1 MAVLIYAL
9 TSYKNAM
16 HTCTGNLNISPGF
29 ESFEI
34 LRIPN
39 FPPTLKIY
47 VGESILTAKRLYT
60 TTDLNNVK
68 DAGLVF
74 AGEGVP
80 NAPVPYVYILT
91 LVSENPNDTIQIGFS
106 IVSKQICI
114 RAMSKEGWRPWRI
127 I

>member
-47 VGESILTAKRLYT
+47 VGALNIKHIGEFDFNKRIPQGFYWCRNLGAETINPPSSESIACVILSFGSCELIIGTDIKFYCGRYT
-60 TTDLNNVK
+60 SA
-68 DAGLVF
+68 AG
-74 AGEGVP
+74 
-80 NAPVPYVYILT
+80 
-91 LVSENPNDTIQIGFS
+91 VSGNWNIFL
-106 IVSKQICI
+106 
-114 RAMSKEGWRPWRI
+114 R
-127 I
+127 

>member
-1 MAVLIYAL
+1 M
-9 TSYKNAM
+9 S
-16 HTCTGNLNISPGF
+16 
-29 ESFEI
+29 
-34 LRIPN
+34 
-39 FPPTLKIY
+39 
-47 VGESILTAKRLYT
+47 VGESILAAKRLYT

-91 LVSENPNDTIQIGFS
+91 LVSDNPNDTIQIGFS
-106 IVSKQICI
+106 IVSKNICI
-114 RAMSKEGWRPWRI
+114 RAMSQEGWRPWRI

>member
-1 MAVLIYAL
+1 METIELKDVMNQLPVVEDLKNFAGIDAQNALSMMTPERLAAV
-9 TSYKNAM
+9 
-16 HTCTGNLNISPGF
+16 
-29 ESFEI
+29 
-34 LRIPN
+34 
-39 FPPTLKIY
+39 
-47 VGESILTAKRLYT
+47 VGESILAAKRLYT

-80 NAPVPYVYILT
+80 NAPVPYVYVLT
-91 LVSENPNDTIQIGFS
+91 LVSDNPNDTIQIGFS
-106 IVSKQICI
+106 IVSKNICI

>member
-1 MAVLIYAL
+1 M
-9 TSYKNAM
+9 S
-16 HTCTGNLNISPGF
+16 
-29 ESFEI
+29 
-34 LRIPN
+34 
-39 FPPTLKIY
+39 
-47 VGESILTAKRLYT
+47 VGESILAAKRLYT

-80 NAPVPYVYILT
+80 NAPVPYVYVLT
-91 LVSENPNDTIQIGFS
+91 LVSDNPNDTIQIGFS
-106 IVSKQICI
+106 IVSKNICI